1 MLQIYVD
8 AKALGYNP
16 TYFIKMVNEMG
27 GYAAAKQ
34 LIADT
39 KPADGFVRLWELRR
53 LDISVEARALPDA
66 LVSDG
71 IAVVIGMPGERAH
84 LEERIAGGGQ
94 HREDEDHDDDEID
107 GVHSDPPFDTNR
119 RTRGARLHPE

>member
-53 LDISVEARALPDA
+53 LDISVEARALKPEYRDLFSA
-66 LVSDG
+66 E
-71 IAVVIGMPGERAH
+71 ERAMCRRR
-84 LEERIAGGGQ
+84 LDDYGWTKERPW
-94 HREDEDHDDDEID
+94 E
-107 GVHSDPPFDTNR
+107 PPS
-119 RTRGARLHPE
+119 AAA